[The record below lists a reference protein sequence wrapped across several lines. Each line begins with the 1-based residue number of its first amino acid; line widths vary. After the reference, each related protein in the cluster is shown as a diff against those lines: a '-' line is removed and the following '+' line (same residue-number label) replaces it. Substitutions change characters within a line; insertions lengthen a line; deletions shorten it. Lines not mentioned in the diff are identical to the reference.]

1 MFITFTLEDGTEE
14 RIRSD
19 MIYRVKLSRCDSVDR
34 NGRTVS
40 RWGSRLIFTTGERLW
55 VTDTPDDVE
64 AMLEEENDDFDHYEL
79 TRDDEVVVSQWL
91 EHGKLMERQS
101 EN

>member
-1 MFITFTLEDGTEE
+1 MFIRFTTGDGIEE

-19 MIYRVKLSRCDSVDR
+19 MIYRIRRGRYDSLDSH
-34 NGRTVS
+34 GKTHT
-40 RWGSRLIFTTGERLW
+40 RWGSTLIFTTGERLW